1 MNETKKPLL
10 TRFKQSIDWRLFA
23 ILLALVAFGL
33 LMLTPYGLT
42 IAGEVLDREMVLTLF
57 PQFMLQIVLFS
68 VVLWIGLV
76 LAPKAG
82 LTLPILAAWA
92 KGERPQAIWQCL
104 STGVWLGIAG
114 GLAIIVLE
122 VFVFAPLMAEEIAL
136 MEGMVTRP
144 PVWQGFLASF
154 YGGIVEE
161 VLLRLYFM
169 TLLVW
174 LGMRLTRQKDGAPAA
189 WLVWIAIVIAGIVF
203 GIAHLPTAIEL
214 GIELT
219 PLFLVRTLTLNS
231 IGIVFGWLY
240 WKKGFESAVVSH
252 FCADIMIHVVG
263 ALLVVWLT

>member
-33 LMLTPYGLT
+33 LALVPYGLT
-42 IAGEVLDREMVLTLF
+42 IAGEVLDGDKALELL
-57 PQFMLQIVLFS
+57 PQFWVQIALFS
-68 VVLWIGLV
+68 VILWIGLV

-82 LTLPILAAWA
+82 LTLPILSAWA
-92 KGERPQAIWQCL
+92 KGERPQAIWQRL
-104 STGVWLGIAG
+104 SWGAVLGIAA
-114 GLAIIVLE
+114 GLAVILLDLL
-122 VFVFAPLMAEEIAL
+122 VFAPLLAEEIAL

-174 LGMRLTRQKDGAPAA
+174 LGMKLTRQKDSAPAR
-189 WLVWIAIVIAGIVF
+189 WLVWIAIVIAGIFF

-219 PLFLVRTLTLNS
+219 PLFLLRTLALNS

-263 ALLVVWLT
+263 ALLVIWLT